1 MAADG
6 TNTINKLMELFLES
20 RRKGEWVNLS
30 MESKDRKDSITFSI
44 LSPSGTPAGQEGSW
58 RPGSRPPWVWTQ
70 PMPWTPLSRKRKSPS
85 QWRRDQK
92 RKEKFLAQ
100 KATSLDVKEESE
112 IRDAAEKA
120 TVVEPVDEIGLTEI
134 PEFVQEE
141 TFENDLFKIVGK
153 YKNPKFKPFSVVEPE
168 KEIKVLWEIINAEN
182 KSKGIKEIGE
192 GSTFFEHLYEFLGTW
207 RGDKPRRNTLEFLKS
222 AENWPKGIRILEVKP
237 A

>member
-1 MAADG
+1 MDVFEFG
-6 TNTINKLMELFLES
+6 FYSL
-20 RRKGEWVNLS
+20 LS
-30 MESKDRKDSITFSI
+30 VCWCFRSKK
-44 LSPSGTPAGQEGSW
+44 
-58 RPGSRPPWVWTQ
+58 
-70 PMPWTPLSRKRKSPS
+70 KSPS

-92 RKEKFLAQ
+92 RKENFLAQ
-100 KATSLDVKEESE
+100 KAASLDVKEEVSE
-112 IRDAAEKA
+112 TRNSAEKA
-120 TVVEPVDEIGLTEI
+120 TGTEPVDEIGLTEI

-192 GSTFFEHLYEFLGTW
+192 GSTFFEHLYEFWGTW